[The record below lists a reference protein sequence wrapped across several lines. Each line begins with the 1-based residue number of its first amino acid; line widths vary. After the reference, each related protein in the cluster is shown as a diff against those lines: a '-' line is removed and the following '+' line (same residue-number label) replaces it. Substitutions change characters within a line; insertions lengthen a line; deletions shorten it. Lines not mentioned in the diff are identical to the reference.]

1 MARLIGLS
9 VDVVQSERLD
19 IARAFA
25 VDHRVHVVLKGHRTV
40 VAAPDGRTSI
50 NLTGNPGMATAGCGD
65 VLTGM
70 IAGWFGQLL
79 DADAAARLAVYLHGV
94 AGDLAEADEGEVAM
108 VAGDVLDR
116 LGDAVAELTGRR
128 RRSPAGSS

>member
-1 MARLIGLS
+1 MARLVGAT
-9 VDVVQSERLD
+9 VDTVQDNRLD

-25 VDHRVHVVLKGHRTV
+25 VDHRVHVVLKGYRTI
-40 VAAPDGRTSI
+40 VAAPDGRTAI

-79 DADAAARLAVYLHGV
+79 DADGAARLAVYLHGL

-108 VAGDVLDR
+108 VAGDILDR
-116 LGDAVAELTGRR
+116 LGDAVADLTGRR
-128 RRSPAGSS
+128 RRPTAS

>member
-1 MARLIGLS
+1 MARLVGLS
-9 VDVVQSERLD
+9 VDAVQANRIDVAQS
-19 IARAFA
+19 FA
-25 VDHRVHVVLKGHRTV
+25 ADHRVHVVLKGYRTV

-65 VLTGM
+65 VLAGM

-79 DADAAARLAVYLHGV
+79 DADAAARLAVYLHGL
-94 AGDLAEADEGEVAM
+94 AGDLAEADEGEIAM

-128 RRSPAGSS
+128 RRPDAS